1 MEAIYLIGFMGSGKT
16 TVSKELA
23 KRLKVD
29 VYDTDTEI
37 VKRAGMTI
45 NEIFFHKGEE
55 QFRSLESEVL
65 HSMPGTDAVVATGGG
80 IIGAEKNRAFL
91 KENKNVVF
99 LKADFSAILD
109 RLKGDDT
116 RPLLSQNNME
126 AAEELYR
133 NRIPLYQ
140 ESAKIEIDTSGKT
153 ISMIVHEIIQRMKK

>member
-16 TVSKELA
+16 TVSKALA
-23 KRLKVD
+23 KKLEVD
-29 VYDTDTEI
+29 VYDTDMEI

-65 HSMPGTDAVVATGGG
+65 HSMPVTDAVVATGGG
-80 IIGAEKNRAFL
+80 IIGSEKNRGFL
-91 KENKNVVF
+91 KGKKNVVF
-99 LKADFSAILD
+99 LQADFGAIMD

-116 RPLLSQNNME
+116 RPLLSENKME

-133 NRIPLYQ
+133 SRLPLYQ
-140 ESAKIEIDTSGKT
+140 ETAKIEIDTSGKT
-153 ISMIVHEIIQRMKK
+153 VSMIVDEIIQRMKK